1 MFPINAYPNR
11 ADETYSNYE
20 FTMETLKF
28 ALKFERSHLQHILTN
43 TVLQRNLFALRRS
56 AAVCVFSFDNAYN
69 MDS

>member
-20 FTMETLKF
+20 FTMET
-28 ALKFERSHLQHILTN
+28 LKFERSHLQHILTN